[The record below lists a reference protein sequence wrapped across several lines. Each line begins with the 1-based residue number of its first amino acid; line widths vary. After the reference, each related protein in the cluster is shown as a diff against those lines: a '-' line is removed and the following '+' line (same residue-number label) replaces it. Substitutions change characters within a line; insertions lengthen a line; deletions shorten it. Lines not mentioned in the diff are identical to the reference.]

1 MTKKKKTASKYLKQN
16 LTDLKREAN
25 IFTIRIGDYSTL
37 LSVIDRTSGKKITN
51 NLDVTRLLPTMT

>member
-1 MTKKKKTASKYLKQN
+1 MTKKKTTSKYLKQN
-16 LTDLKREAN
+16 LTDLKRDAN

-51 NLDVTRLLPTMT
+51 NLDVTTLLPTMT

>member
-1 MTKKKKTASKYLKQN
+1 MTKKKTTSKYLKQN

-37 LSVIDRTSGKKITN
+37 LSVIDRTSEKKN
-51 NLDVTRLLPTMT
+51 HK